1 MTYTTSWAEER
12 SSPRVALFL
21 SLTVVALAFLLRVY
35 RIDAEGLW
43 IDEAFS
49 VWLARQPFRQML
61 RWIVRIDQHPPLYY
75 ALLHGWIRLVGDSEF
90 AVRTLS
96 ALFSTL
102 TIPVIY
108 RLGRRVAGE
117 TAGLLAALILAVSPF
132 HVRFAQEARMYALLA
147 LEASLAL
154 YAVTIISLPQP
165 ETRNSKLAT
174 TIYILFTAA
183 ALWTHN
189 TAIFLFLATTLF
201 LLLLRSPAPL
211 LRSSAPLFLWLPWL
225 VPFIRQAAGVY
236 HRFWLPAPTWESVIG
251 VLGAFLCD
259 FLPLPLLGVCV
270 VSVALAALALL
281 GLARLRQKP
290 IRAALL
296 TIAFVTPIAGE
307 LLVSLWRPIFYARTL
322 IWASL
327 PLYVLMAVGL
337 ASWRR
342 RSRLFIAAL
351 IALLAVNGLA
361 LHNYYVDFEKEAWD
375 EAAALVAERVRPDD
389 LILFNATWGQIPF
402 DYYFRRLY
410 NHPVDE
416 HGAPVDLCGLFERGV
431 LEPQMTEED
440 LPRLQALVRDRER
453 VWLIYSHDWYTDP
466 QGLIPSALEV
476 ELELRREWKF
486 VGLQVSQWE
495 Q

>member
-1 MTYTTSWAEER
+1 MRYTTSWAEEQFP
-12 SSPRVALFL
+12 PRVALFL
-21 SLTVVALAFLLRVY
+21 SLTIVALAFLLRVH

-49 VWLARQPFRQML
+49 VWLARQPLGQMV
-61 RWIVRIDQHPPLYY
+61 RWVVRIDQHPPLYY
-75 ALLHGWIRLVGDSEF
+75 SLLHGWTRLVGDSEL
-90 AVRTLS
+90 AVRALS

-102 TIPVIY
+102 TVPVIH

-132 HVRFAQEARMYALLA
+132 HVRFAQEVRMYALFA
-147 LEASLAL
+147 LEASLVMLAL
-154 YAVTIISLPQP
+154 ATISLPQP
-165 ETRNSKLAT
+165 TTPTPKLVTAV
-174 TIYILFTAA
+174 YILSTAA

-201 LLLLRSPAPL
+201 LLFLRSPAPL
-211 LRSSAPLFLWLPWL
+211 PRSLAPLLLWLPWL
-225 VPFIRQAAGVY
+225 VPFIRQATGVY
-236 HRFWLPAPTWESVIG
+236 RRFWLPAPTWESVVG
-251 VLGAFLCD
+251 VIGAFLCD
-259 FLPLPLLGVCV
+259 FLPWSLPGVCV
-270 VSVALAALALL
+270 VSVALAALALM

-296 TIAFVTPIAGE
+296 TIAFVTPIGGE

-342 RSRLFIAAL
+342 RSRLLIAAL

-361 LHNYYVDFEKEAWD
+361 LRNYYRTFEKEAWD
-375 EAAALVAERVRPDD
+375 EAAALVADHIQPDD
-389 LILFNATWGQIPF
+389 LLLFNATWGQIPF
-402 DYYFRRLY
+402 DYYFSRLY
-410 NHPVDE
+410 NQPVDAR
-416 HGAPVDLCGLFERGV
+416 GAPVDLFDRGV

-440 LPRLQALVRDRER
+440 VPRLQSIVRDRER
-453 VWLIYSHDWYTDP
+453 VWMVYSHDWYTDP
-466 QGLIPSALEV
+466 QGLIPVTLDE
-476 ELELRREWKF
+476 ELDRRRRWDFRGLR
-486 VGLQVSQWE
+486 VSLWGR
-495 Q
+495 